1 MFRVPCAAPGHFVEV
16 HIAQRRYI
24 VPVCK
29 HVVCVQA
36 HCVHVQAR
44 FVHVQ
49 ARFVRV
55 QARGLQSRTTLLF

>member
-1 MFRVPCAAPGHFVEV
+1 MFRVPCAARGHFVEV
-16 HIAQRRYI
+16 HIAQRRYV

-29 HVVCVQA
+29 RVVCVQA
-36 HCVHVQAR
+36 HC
-44 FVHVQ
+44 VHVQ